1 MKGLIVAALI
11 ALIVLFPAP
20 LFAQHRVDVLLDA
33 EGANR
38 PERNTD
44 FSTGVHFDPQFGTG
58 GGGGFGLNFFLTDR
72 VSIETKAAAL
82 ESKLNVRTIGSDFF
96 AVANLGRA
104 QIYPITALLQWH
116 LSQHGT
122 IRPYLGAGIAHV
134 ILRNINQSVGATG
147 ASGIHFKDPTGLVV
161 DGGLE
166 VQLSKRWSILGDAR
180 YIPIETKSEAA
191 FIGTSSSVKMN
202 VRPLIVSTGISWRF

>member
-1 MKGLIVAALI
+1 MKGRMLAVLI
-11 ALIVLFPAP
+11 ALVAAP
-20 LFAQHRVDVLLDA
+20 LLAQHRVDVLVDA
-33 EGANR
+33 EGAR
-38 PERNTD
+38 PGRNAD

-58 GGGGFGLNFFLTDR
+58 GGAGLGLNFFLTDR
-72 VSIETKAAAL
+72 VSIEAKAAAL
-82 ESKLNVRTIGSDFF
+82 ESQLKVRTIGSDFF
-96 AVANLGRA
+96 AVADLGRA

-116 LSQHGT
+116 LTEHGT
-122 IRPYLGAGIAHV
+122 VRPYLGAGITHV
-134 ILRNINQSVGATG
+134 ILRNINHSVGSTG

-202 VRPLIVSTGISWRF
+202 VRPLIVSTGLSWRF

>member
-1 MKGLIVAALI
+1 MLAVLI
-11 ALIVLFPAP
+11 ALVAAP
-20 LFAQHRVDVLLDA
+20 LLAQHRVDVLVDA
-33 EGANR
+33 EGAR
-38 PERNTD
+38 PGRNAD

-58 GGGGFGLNFFLTDR
+58 GGAGLGLNFFLTDR
-72 VSIETKAAAL
+72 VSIEAKAAAL
-82 ESKLNVRTIGSDFF
+82 ESQLKVRTIGSDFF
-96 AVANLGRA
+96 AVADLGRA

-116 LSQHGT
+116 LTEHGT
-122 IRPYLGAGIAHV
+122 VRPYLGAGITHV
-134 ILRNINQSVGATG
+134 ILRNINHSVGSTG

-202 VRPLIVSTGISWRF
+202 VRPLIVSTGLSWRF

>member
-1 MKGLIVAALI
+1 MKELMFAALM
-11 ALIVLFPAP
+11 AFFAAP

-33 EGANR
+33 EGVHR
-38 PERNTD
+38 PGGSTD
-44 FSTGVHFDPQFGTG
+44 LSTGVHFDPQFGTG
-58 GGGGFGLNFFLTDR
+58 GGVGLGLNFFLTDR
-72 VSIETKAAAL
+72 VSIEAKAAAL
-82 ESKLNVRTIGSDFF
+82 ESQLKVRTIGSDFF
-96 AVANLGRA
+96 AVADLGRA

-116 LSQHGT
+116 LSEHGT

-134 ILRNINQSVGATG
+134 VLRNINHSVGSTD

-166 VQLSKRWSILGDAR
+166 AQISKRWSILGDAR

-191 FIGTSSSVKMN
+191 FIGTSSSVRMN
-202 VRPLIVSTGISWRF
+202 VRPLIVSAGLSWRF